1 MPSLFLISHKWLK
14 DPSRTRMKLHELNI
28 HILRKSHDDPSHLSR
43 WFKKQ
48 NHKVLVHHFL
58 DGRWGPGW
66 WLWST
71 SIIFPESALFLFTPP
86 NPHTLP
92 LASPEKRG
100 TWMFLNS
107 KRILKGILTAPC
119 TTAATPSA
127 EIHPIRG
134 GLSGVLLNTL
144 EQACQVRSA
153 LDLSTR
159 NIVDCS
165 SIASLFLTRPEWQIR
180 SAEDACLPL
189 ECSKA
194 PLPLSSQT

>member
-1 MPSLFLISHKWLK
+1 
-14 DPSRTRMKLHELNI
+14 MKLHELNI
-28 HILRKSHDDPSHLSR
+28 HILRKSHDNPSHLSR

-100 TWMFLNS
+100 IWMFQ
-107 KRILKGILTAPC
+107 RILKGILTAPC

-134 GLSGVLLNTL
+134 GLSGVLLDAL
-144 EQACQVRSA
+144 EQARQVRSA

-159 NIVDCS
+159 KLEV
-165 SIASLFLTRPEWQIR
+165 ASLFSARPEWQIR

-194 PLPLSSQT
+194 PQPLSSQTWEVYTFV